1 MFKDMLVDMKGKEYN
16 LNDKSQF
23 LGKFIGINNEN
34 NLFYLLGVWL
44 YFQELFVEDEQE
56 YE

>member
-1 MFKDMLVDMKGKEYN
+1 MLVDLKGKEYN
-16 LNDKSQF
+16 LNNNSQF

-56 YE
+56 YK

>member
-1 MFKDMLVDMKGKEYN
+1 MLVDMKGKEYN